1 MTTWM
6 VVEDEPDLYELVLV
20 MYGML
25 GVDGIAFT
33 NGEDA
38 VAWIEEADNGQY
50 DGEMPEL
57 ALLDIRLPGQ
67 VSGLDVSARIRQSN
81 SLSQLPVILM
91 TAYRVSQKEEK
102 RMMKESSADLLLY
115 KPFPKLQDFQ
125 KIVQKVLS

>member
-6 VVEDEPDLYELVLV
+6 VVEDEPDLYELVLA

-38 VAWIEEADNGQY
+38 VAWVEEVDSGQY

-67 VSGLDVSARIRQSN
+67 VSGLDVSARIRQSTA
-81 SLSQLPVILM
+81 LGTLPVVLM
-91 TAYRVSQKEEK
+91 TSYRVSAKEEK
-102 RMMKESSADLLLY
+102 QMMKASSADLLMY
-115 KPFPKLQDFQ
+115 KPFPKIQEFK
-125 KIVQKVLS
+125 KIVDKVLS